1 MEVGGLRVAFLT
13 LATEGGA
20 SPRYR
25 VYQYLPWLS
34 RAGLECTIMP
44 AVPAAVS
51 RRFYGTGTRRGNAAY
66 QLLELAAR
74 LTQLPRARGF
84 DVVVVQKALLTVGLR
99 GVDLLGAA
107 AAQRLVVD
115 VDDAV
120 HLGPA
125 HRMPRWLR
133 AVEDTA
139 QPARLLARA
148 HRVIAGSGALADEV
162 RALNPSV
169 TVVPTSVDT
178 DRVVPGSR
186 SRRGCPVIGW
196 IGSPSTAPYLGELA
210 PVLQRLAA
218 RVRFVLRVIGA
229 PPPPVSGVA
238 VEALPWDA
246 RREVA
251 DLQGFDVGIM
261 PMPDTRWARGKCG
274 LKAVQYLAA
283 GVPAVCSPIGPAPE
297 IVRHG
302 REGFLAASPDEWERS
317 LEALLTDPDLRAR
330 LGKAGRARAEDAY
343 SLRAN
348 APKLVAALEDAHA

>member
-1 MEVGGLRVAFLT
+1 MKVAFLT

-25 VYQYLPWLS
+25 VYQYLPRLS
-34 RAGLECTIMP
+34 RAGLDCTVLP
-44 AVPAAVS
+44 AVPACVS
-51 RRFYGTGTRRGNAAY
+51 RRFYGTGTRRGNAVY
-66 QLLELAAR
+66 QVLELAVR
-74 LTQLPRARGF
+74 LAQLPRARGF

-99 GVDLLGAA
+99 GMDRIGAGAA
-107 AAQRLVVD
+107 RRLVVD

-125 HRMPRWLR
+125 HRMPWWLR
-133 AVEDTA
+133 AAEDPA

-148 HRVIAGSGALADEV
+148 NRVVAGSGALADAV

-169 TVVPTSVDT
+169 TVVPTSIDT
-178 DRVVPGSR
+178 DSVVPGSR

-196 IGSPSTAPYLGELA
+196 IGSPSTAPYLEELA
-210 PVLQRLAA
+210 PVLQRLAT

-229 PPPPVSGVA
+229 PPPHAPGVA
-238 VEALPWDA
+238 VESLPWDA

-261 PMPDTRWARGKCG
+261 PMPDTPWAWGKCG

-283 GVPAVCSPIGPAPE
+283 GVPAVCSPVGAAPE
-297 IVRHG
+297 IVRDG
-302 REGFLAASPDEWERS
+302 REGFLAESPDDWERS
-317 LEALLTDPDLRAR
+317 LEALLADPDLRTH
-330 LGKAGRARAEDAY
+330 LGEAGRARAEESY

-348 APKLVAALEDAHA
+348 APKLVAALEGADA

>member
-1 MEVGGLRVAFLT
+1 
-13 LATEGGA
+13 
-20 SPRYR
+20 
-25 VYQYLPWLS
+25 VYQYLPWLA
-34 RAGLECTIMP
+34 RAGLDCTVMP
-44 AVPAAVS
+44 AVPAGVS
-51 RRFYGTGTRRGNAAY
+51 RRFYGTGTSRGNAAY
-66 QLLELAAR
+66 QFLELAVR
-74 LTQLPRARGF
+74 LAQLPRTRGF

-99 GVDLLGAA
+99 GADLLGAA

-120 HLGPA
+120 FLGPA

-133 AVEDTA
+133 VVEDTS

-148 HRVIAGSGALADEV
+148 NRVIAGSGALADAV
-162 RALNPSV
+162 RALNPSIS
-169 TVVPTSVDT
+169 VVPTSVDT
-178 DRVVPGSR
+178 DRVVPGA
-186 SRRGCPVIGW
+186 RRRRACPVIGW

-218 RVRFVLRVIGA
+218 RVPFVLRVIGA
-229 PPPPVSGVA
+229 APPRAPGVT
-238 VEALPWDA
+238 VEAVPWDVH
-246 RREVA
+246 REVA

-261 PMPDTRWARGKCG
+261 PLPDTRWGRGKCG

-302 REGFLAASPDEWERS
+302 SEGFLATSADEWERS
-317 LEALLTDPDLRAR
+317 LEELLTDPDLRAR
-330 LGKAGRARAEDAY
+330 LGEAGRARAEDAY

-348 APKLVAALEDAHA
+348 APKLVAALEDADA